1 MPINLVVDLAY
12 PSSTPPRSAVAT
24 SRSLRLRR
32 RGLLGI
38 PALLAA
44 AFTVVGKP
52 APARAAKRVEC
63 LADLI
68 EES

>member
-1 MPINLVVDLAY
+1 M
-12 PSSTPPRSAVAT
+12 TTPRSP
-24 SRSLRLRR
+24 RLRR

-44 AFTVVGKP
+44 AFTVTARP
-52 APARAAKRVEC
+52 APAAAAKRVEC

-68 EES
+68 QEA